1 MPPKGGTKKAK
12 KTGREIF
19 DSQFDID
26 VEVDNGEHYR
36 EICSDREIREDRVHF
51 EALRDFGNFQKKMK
65 KWTCNFY
72 FLVHSIFWSN
82 IAYAFTKQGLGI
94 GDPIVLEDKFG
105 FDMTRACLIN
115 YKNIGA
121 FLVIVTK

>member
-51 EALRDFGNFQKKMK
+51 EALRDFGNLQKKMK

-72 FLVHSIFWSN
+72 FFSSLDFLEQHCLRVHE
-82 IAYAFTKQGLGI
+82 AR
-94 GDPIVLEDKFG
+94 FG
-105 FDMTRACLIN
+105 NR
-115 YKNIGA
+115 
-121 FLVIVTK
+121 